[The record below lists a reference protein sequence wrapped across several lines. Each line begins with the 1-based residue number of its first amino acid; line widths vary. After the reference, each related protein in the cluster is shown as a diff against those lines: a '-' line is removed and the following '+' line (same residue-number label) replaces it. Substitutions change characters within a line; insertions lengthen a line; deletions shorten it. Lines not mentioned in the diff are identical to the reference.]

1 MDLEV
6 LLATM
11 YEIAG
16 AKILDSFYNLLGVD
30 LSIFFAADWTNP
42 FCSIFFL
49 DVKGKVEA
57 LQGVWKWPKMY
68 HLNFYPYIVL

>member
-6 LLATM
+6 LLAAM

-49 DVKGKVEA
+49 WRER
-57 LQGVWKWPKMY
+57 QGRGTSRCLKMTKKC
-68 HLNFYPYIVL
+68 LIWTFTRT

>member
-6 LLATM
+6 LLAAM

-30 LSIFFAADWTNP
+30 LSIFFAAD
-42 FCSIFFL
+42 
-49 DVKGKVEA
+49 
-57 LQGVWKWPKMY
+57 
-68 HLNFYPYIVL
+68 